1 MQQAL
6 PQLLPLAGLTMFQQA
21 FARRARGGRTS
32 GREGRLRSSL
42 SSKLHQFSRGTRH
55 FLVFDSQRP
64 ARTWSGQPTVTIA
77 ATPVA
82 YEPKPSAVTNTVNDH
97 LLFYSSAR
105 IEPSTD
111 FALTKFSGF
120 ETVRPITY
128 NVAQN

>member
-1 MQQAL
+1 MDDDRLRYSLRPKAPARMQQAL

-82 YEPKPSAVTNTVNDH
+82 YEPKPSAV
-97 LLFYSSAR
+97 
-105 IEPSTD
+105 
-111 FALTKFSGF
+111 
-120 ETVRPITY
+120 
-128 NVAQN
+128 